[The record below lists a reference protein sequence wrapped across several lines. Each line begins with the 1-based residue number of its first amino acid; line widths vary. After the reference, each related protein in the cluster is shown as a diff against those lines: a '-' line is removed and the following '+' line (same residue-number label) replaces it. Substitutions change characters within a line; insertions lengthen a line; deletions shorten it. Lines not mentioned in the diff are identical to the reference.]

1 LNERLQKVIAR
12 SGLCSRRNAELLIGE
27 RRVVVDGTIAHLGQK
42 IDPEIERIEVDGVA
56 LPVAPGLVYFL
67 LNKPQGVIS
76 TAEDT
81 HARQTVVD
89 LVPRETRVFPVG
101 RLDQDSEGL
110 ILLTNDGDLAQHIT
124 HPSNQVTKTYAAL
137 IQGLPKPGQV
147 RSLADGIEL
156 DDGLARAI
164 SARIVDS
171 SGGNTMIEIVMGE
184 GRNREVRRM
193 CEAIGFPVVRLFR
206 TAIGPLKDG
215 NLKSGGWRSLSIDE
229 IRSLYA
235 AGSP

>member
-1 LNERLQKVIAR
+1 MNERLQKVMAR
-12 SGLCSRRNAELLIGE
+12 SGLCSRRNAELMIGAG
-27 RRVVVDGTIAHLGQK
+27 RVVVDGTVAHLGQK
-42 IDPEIERIEVDGVA
+42 IDPATERVEVDGVA

-67 LNKPQGVIS
+67 LNKPPGVIS

-81 HARQTVVD
+81 HDRQTVVD

-137 IQGLPKPGQV
+137 IHGRPRPGEV
-147 RSLADGIEL
+147 RRLADGIEL
-156 DDGLARAI
+156 EDGLARAI
-164 SARIVDS
+164 SARVVDS
-171 SGGNTMIEIVMGE
+171 SGDNTMIEIVMGE

-193 CEAIGFPVVRLFR
+193 CEALGFPVVRLFR
-206 TAIGPLKDG
+206 TAIGPIKDG
-215 NLKSGGWRSLSIDE
+215 NLKSGDWRNLSIDE
-229 IRSLYA
+229 IRLLYA
-235 AGSP
+235 AGSE